1 MTRAQAIVAVLLVAL
16 VALAGFVFTRL
27 YEQRSEQEWVPATGE
42 ARRPWYAAE
51 RLMQALGHESRTLEE
66 IPDFATLD
74 PHAVYVLAAGRTEW
88 LDEQR
93 AALERWVEA
102 GGHLVMESNSLRES
116 DPVFDAFGVHR
127 DKLWYRPHEDEPNAD
142 AAKGQDGDEDDHDDG
157 DANRTDLVPSHDSA
171 PNGAPAPQQEG
182 PKPAA
187 KAVPKPAPKRKVDPD
202 DEGGW
207 AAFEGRVGDGRI
219 LRISMRGGESLSGPK
234 ADWSMRDEHG
244 THVLHFARGQG
255 QVTAIND
262 ISVLNERALGKI
274 DNAEFIGDIAALSPG
289 APVLFQQRG
298 RLSLWRWLVLY
309 ALPVVVVTI
318 AAVIAWIWRAGP
330 RFGPIRHDG
339 TVERRSLVDH
349 LHASGRFLWDA
360 QERAALADAVR
371 ARVLAR
377 VRREHNEFELLGPS
391 GQRDLLVASL
401 GIAPADAERL
411 LAIGATTSAAEFV
424 RLAAIAAQIHRNR
437 TSPTPSTS

>member
-1 MTRAQAIVAVLLVAL
+1 MTRAQAIVALLLAAL
-16 VALAGFVFTRL
+16 VALGAFAFTQL
-27 YEQRSEQEWVPATGE
+27 YELRSEQEWVPATGE

-51 RLMQALGHESRTLEE
+51 RLMQSLGHESRTLEA

-88 LDEQR
+88 IDGQR

-102 GGHLVMESNSLRES
+102 GGHLVMESNSLREP
-116 DPVFDAFGVHR
+116 DPVFDAFGVRR
-127 DKLWYRPHEDEPNAD
+127 DKLWYRPREDEPKAD
-142 AAKGQDGDEDDHDDG
+142 AAKGQDDDDDDG
-157 DANRTDLVPSHDSA
+157 DANRTDLVPSHDGA
-171 PNGAPAPQQEG
+171 PKGAPAPQQEG

-187 KAVPKPAPKRKVDPD
+187 KAAPKPAPKPKVDPD
-202 DEGGW
+202 DERGW
-207 AAFEGRVGDGRI
+207 AAFEGRVGDGRV

-234 ADWSMRDEHG
+234 ADWSMHDEHG

-262 ISVLNERALGKI
+262 ISVLNARALGKI

-318 AAVIAWIWRAGP
+318 VAVIAWIWRVGP

-339 TVERRSLVDH
+339 TAERRSLVDH

-360 QERAALADAVR
+360 QERAVLADAVR
-371 ARVLAR
+371 ARVLAG
-377 VRREHNEFELLGPS
+377 VRREHAEFERLGRG
-391 GQRDLLVASL
+391 GQRDLLVAAL

-411 LAIGATTSAAEFV
+411 LAIGTTMSAADFV
-424 RLAAIAAQIHRNR
+424 RLAATAAQIHRNR